1 MHNFLDDIIEKI
13 CSKFQPST
21 TFGFPGKNSNIFLR
35 YRHFCE
41 KKTPKSENV
50 KFIQV
55 KTVQMAQTSW
65 FECTMIDYN
74 FWEVFRVKH
83 QVFWLLQQ

>member
-35 YRHFCE
+35 YWHFRE
-41 KKTPKSENV
+41 KKTPKNEKSKFMEV
-50 KFIQV
+50 KR
-55 KTVQMAQTSW
+55 VQIAQTSL
-65 FECTMIDYN
+65 FEYNMIDYN
-74 FWEVFRVKH
+74 FWEGFRAKN
-83 QVFWLLQQ
+83 QVYRVLQQ